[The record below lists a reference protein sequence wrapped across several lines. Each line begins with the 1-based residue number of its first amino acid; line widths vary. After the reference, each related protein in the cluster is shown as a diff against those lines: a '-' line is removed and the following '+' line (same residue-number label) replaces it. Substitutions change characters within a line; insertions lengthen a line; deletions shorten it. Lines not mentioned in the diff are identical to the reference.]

1 MADQTN
7 TGVPEHGSLI
17 PESAATARPA
27 APQTTPPAKRSL
39 IASINDAEVGTLDA
53 DNDIWAFTYL
63 PAWRQRA
70 DSYGLS
76 PALPLIDETCRD
88 GSTRRSVQWYFDN
101 LLPEEGQRTL
111 LARDAAIRNEAD
123 AFALLAHYGA
133 ESAGSVTLVPPGAAQ
148 PNTLTE
154 RRLTDEALQARIDAL
169 PRVPL
174 THDAP
179 KRMSLAGAQH
189 KLAVVLRGDALYEP
203 AGPAPSTH
211 ILKPNH
217 QDTDDY
223 PHSVINEWFVMKL
236 AAKVRLDV
244 PAVHRR
250 YVPSPVYLVD
260 RFDREERL
268 GSWRRLHSIDA
279 CQLLDLARTFKYE
292 QGSVEQLASIAA
304 RCRNQ
309 ASARTRLFS
318 WLVFNVLVGNSDAH
332 LKNLSFL
339 VSHDGIQLAP
349 FYDLLSVAAYGTPS
363 YQKGDWPGRAAFAW
377 DVLDARHYADFDR
390 ALMLRAA
397 DVLGIARKTA
407 ERLLDTF
414 AGTIAKA
421 AADLYAQVEA
431 ENAALLAANPA
442 LAATL
447 GGELTCLRVIRHTI
461 IAEMVQKL
469 SK

>member
-1 MADQTN
+1 MNDEPGGALSDVASPGADAVQP
-7 TGVPEHGSLI
+7 VP
-17 PESAATARPA
+17 SAA
-27 APQTTPPAKRSL
+27 RSL
-39 IASINDAEVGTLDA
+39 VASINGIAVGTLTA

-63 PAWRQRA
+63 PAWRERA
-70 DSYGLS
+70 DSYALS
-76 PALPLIDETCRD
+76 PALPLQQETCRD
-88 GSTRRSVQWYFDN
+88 GSTRRAVQWYFDN

-133 ESAGSVTLVPPGAAQ
+133 ESAGSVTLYPPGAAEQ
-148 PNTLTE
+148 NAIHE

-174 THDAP
+174 THDAL

-189 KLAVVLRGDALYEP
+189 KLAVVLRGGELFEP
-203 AGPAPSTH
+203 AGHTPSTH

-223 PHSVINEWFVMKL
+223 PHSVINEWFVMML
-236 AAKVRLDV
+236 AAKLQLDV

-260 RFDREERL
+260 RFDREARA
-268 GSWRRLHSIDA
+268 GAWQRLHTIDA

-292 QGSVEQLASIAA
+292 QGSVEQLAAIAE

-309 ASARTRLFS
+309 ASARARLFS
-318 WLVFNVLVGNSDAH
+318 WLVFNVLAGNSDAH

-363 YQKGDWPGRAAFAW
+363 YQKSDWPGRAAFAW
-377 DVLDARHYADFDR
+377 DILGARHYADFDR
-390 ALMLRAA
+390 ALMLAAA

-407 ERLLDTF
+407 ERLLD
-414 AGTIAKA
+414 ALVGNIAKA
-421 AADLYAQVEA
+421 AGDVYAQA
-431 ENAALLAANPA
+431 EDANAALLARDPR
-442 LAATL
+442 LAAPL

-461 IAEMVQKL
+461 IADMVRRLQK
-469 SK
+469 

>member
-1 MADQTN
+1 MS
-7 TGVPEHGSLI
+7 PETI
-17 PESAATARPA
+17 ATLEGR
-27 APQTTPPAKRSL
+27 RNL
-39 IASINDAEVGTLDA
+39 IASINDVEVGVLNA
-53 DNDIWAFTYL
+53 DDDIWSFSYL
-63 PAWRQRA
+63 PAWR
-70 DSYGLS
+70 DSVDGYPLS
-76 PALPLIDETCRD
+76 PALPLQPNALRD

-133 ESAGSVTLVPPGAAQ
+133 ESAGSVTLRPPGASDEQ
-148 PNTLTE
+148 PPAE
-154 RRLTDEALQARIDAL
+154 RLLPDEALQARIDAL
-169 PRVPL
+169 PRLPL
-174 THDAP
+174 THDAL

-189 KLAVVLRGDALYEP
+189 KLAVVLRDDALFEP
-203 AGPAPSTH
+203 AGRTPSTH

-236 AAKVRLDV
+236 ADKLRLGV
-244 PAVHRR
+244 PGVHRR

-260 RFDREERL
+260 RFDRESRA
-268 GSWRRLHSIDA
+268 GQWRRLHSIDA

-292 QGSVEQLASIAA
+292 QGSVEQLATLAA

-339 VSHDGIQLAP
+339 VSRQGIQLAP
-349 FYDLLSVAAYGTPS
+349 FYDLLSVAAYATPS
-363 YQKGDWPGRAAFAW
+363 YQKDAWPKRASFAW
-377 DVLDARHYADFDR
+377 DILGARYYDDFDR
-390 ALMLRAA
+390 ALMLRAGE
-397 DVLGIARKTA
+397 VLGIARTTA
-407 ERLLDTF
+407 ERLLDAL
-414 AGTIAKA
+414 AGSIVRA
-421 AADLYAQVEA
+421 AADLYARVE
-431 ENAALLAANPA
+431 EKNAALLAERPG

-447 GGELTCLRVIRHTI
+447 GGELMCLRVIRYTI
-461 IAEMVQKL
+461 IEDMTRKL
-469 SK
+469 AAA

>member
-1 MADQTN
+1 MAEQQQAEGT
-7 TGVPEHGSLI
+7 
-17 PESAATARPA
+17 AARTAGR
-27 APQTTPPAKRSL
+27 RL
-39 IASINDAEVGTLDA
+39 IASINDVVVGTLVA
-53 DNDIWAFTYL
+53 DDDIWSFTYL
-63 PAWRQRA
+63 PAWRERA
-70 DSYGLS
+70 DNYALS
-76 PALPLIDETCRD
+76 PALPLADETCRD
-88 GSTRRSVQWYFDN
+88 GSTRRPVQWYFDN

-133 ESAGSVTLVPPGAAQ
+133 ESAGSVTLYPPGAPPESAIA
-148 PNTLTE
+148 E
-154 RRLTDEALQARIDAL
+154 RRLTDDALQARIEAL

-174 THDAP
+174 THDAL

-189 KLAVVLRGDALYEP
+189 KLAVVLRGNELFEP
-203 AGPAPSTH
+203 AGQTPSTH

-236 AAKVRLDV
+236 AAKMRLDV

-260 RFDREERL
+260 RFDREKRE
-268 GSWRRLHSIDA
+268 GAWRRRHSIDA

-292 QGSVEQLASIAA
+292 QGSVAQLAAIAA

-363 YQKGDWPGRAAFAW
+363 YQKSDWPARASFAW
-377 DVLDARHYADFDR
+377 DVLDARHYVDFDR

-407 ERLLDTF
+407 ERLLD
-414 AGTIAKA
+414 ALVDGIVKA
-421 AADLYAQVEA
+421 AADLYAQVEE
-431 ENAALLAANPA
+431 ENAVLLGGNPA

-461 IAEMVQKL
+461 IADMVKKL
-469 SK
+469 AK

>member
-1 MADQTN
+1 MSER
-7 TGVPEHGSLI
+7 PETI
-17 PESAATARPA
+17 AAHRN
-27 APQTTPPAKRSL
+27 L
-39 IASINDAEVGTLDA
+39 IASINDVEVGTLNA
-53 DNDIWAFTYL
+53 DDDIWSFSYL
-63 PAWRQRA
+63 PSWRERGDGYA
-70 DSYGLS
+70 LS
-76 PALPLIDETCRD
+76 PALPLDGEAVRD
-88 GSTRRSVQWYFDN
+88 GSTRRPVQWYFDN

-133 ESAGSVTLVPPGAAQ
+133 ESAGSVTLTVPGAPPQAAVA
-148 PNTLTE
+148 E
-154 RRLTDEALQARIDAL
+154 RRLTDDALQTRIDAL

-174 THDAP
+174 THDAL

-189 KLAVVLRGDALYEP
+189 KLAVVLRDDALYEP
-203 AGPAPSTH
+203 AGHTPSTH

-236 AAKVRLDV
+236 AAKMRLDV

-260 RFDREERL
+260 RFDREEQK
-268 GSWRRLHSIDA
+268 GTWQRLHSIDA

-292 QGSVEQLASIAA
+292 QGSVGQLATIAA

-363 YQKGDWPGRAAFAW
+363 YQKSDWPGRASFAW
-377 DVLDARHYADFDR
+377 DLLDARHYADFDR
-390 ALMLRAA
+390 ALMLRAG

-407 ERLLDTF
+407 ERLLD
-414 AGTIAKA
+414 ALVGGIAKA
-421 AADLYAQVEA
+421 AADLYAQIEE
-431 ENAALLAANPA
+431 ENAVLLAARPA

-461 IAEMVQKL
+461 IADMVRRL
-469 SK
+469 EN